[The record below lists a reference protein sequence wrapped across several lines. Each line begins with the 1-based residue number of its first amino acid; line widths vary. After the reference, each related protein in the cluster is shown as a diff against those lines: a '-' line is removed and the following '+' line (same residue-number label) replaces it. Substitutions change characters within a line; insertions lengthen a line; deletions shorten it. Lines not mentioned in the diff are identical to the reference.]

1 METEKEKIIQELN
14 ELGQALS
21 RTIDQIAR
29 GVWIDLNLTIGQL
42 KSLIF
47 IDFEGS
53 TCVKDL
59 ARALK
64 MAPPNATK
72 LVDSLVKEGLVS
84 REENPDDRRLLLLKT
99 TSKGKTLIA
108 NLRESA
114 IKQMSD
120 LLTQFSLDEL
130 RSLAKGLSPF
140 IKLAGSQKGK
150 TDVNNKVVVP

>member
-1 METEKEKIIQELN
+1 M
-14 ELGQALS
+14 
-21 RTIDQIAR
+21 DQYAY
-29 GVWIDLNLTIGQL
+29 GAWIDLNLTIGQL

-47 IDFEGS
+47 IDFKGS

-59 ARALK
+59 AKALK

-84 REENPDDRRLLLLKT
+84 RGENPDDRRLMLLKT
-99 TSKGKTLIA
+99 TAKGKILIA

-130 RSLAKGLSPF
+130 KALVNGLSPF
-140 IKLAGSQKGK
+140 IKLVKSQKVKTGK
-150 TDVNNKVVVP
+150 NIFKGQ